1 MSNKKQDLIIYR
13 NRVWKG
19 FQKWCQKPIYCPA
32 LKCKV
37 FATSKG
43 WRHISGLEKERL
55 FSDIY
60 RRLHLL
66 RYAQKIIASATYV
79 KDISYRYGRKYY
91 ILETTIII
99 SEQAMLKRKVRV
111 IIEEQHNG
119 RKIFLSV
126 MDKRK
131 RIQKNP
137 S

>member
-1 MSNKKQDLIIYR
+1 MWMSES
-13 NRVWKG
+13 
-19 FQKWCQKPIYCPA
+19 F

-66 RYAQKIIASATYV
+66 RYAQKIIANATSV